1 MNIGLLCLQTNSWSC
16 EEVHLICFVL
26 DVKMELLLEMPLNE
40 EVVMNSCNVIA
51 KTCK

>member
-1 MNIGLLCLQTNSWSC
+1 LDCYASKQTVGVC

-40 EVVMNSCNVIA
+40 KVVMNSCNVVA
-51 KTCK
+51 NTCK